1 MTPRRPRSSR
11 AFVRLDRFARLGWA
25 VLFALGLTLVPGSTS
40 AQPDYDAE
48 RRRMVTEQLEAR
60 GIHQQ
65 ALLDAM
71 GEVPRHLFVPEAVRA
86 EAYVDGPV
94 PFRRGQAISQPY
106 IVAKMTE
113 LLELDSDDKVLEVGT
128 GSGYH
133 TAVLSRI
140 AGEVYSVEI
149 DAAQAA
155 RAQATLDQLGYDN
168 VEIRIGD
175 GFEGWPQEGPF
186 DAIVL
191 SAAPPVVPSP
201 LLAQL
206 ADGGRMVLPVGGFV
220 QELRLVIRRQ
230 NRLEMKAISP
240 VRFAPMERD
249 DERRIMQRKQ

>member
-1 MTPRRPRSSR
+1 MNRHRPVASR
-11 AFVRLDRFARLGWA
+11 AAVGPVLA
-25 VLFALGLTLVPGSTS
+25 VLFALGLTLVPGDSS
-40 AQPDYDAE
+40 AQPDYEAE

-65 ALLDAM
+65 DLLVAM
-71 GEVPRHLFVPEAVRA
+71 GEVPRHLFVPEAVRSD
-86 EAYVDGPV
+86 AYLDGPV
-94 PFRRGQAISQPY
+94 PFRRGQTISQPY

-113 LLELDSDDKVLEVGT
+113 LLELDGDDKVLEVGT

-140 AGEVYSVEI
+140 AGSVYSVEI

-155 RAQATLDQLGYDN
+155 RAKETLARLGYDN
-168 VEIRIGD
+168 VKIRIGD

-186 DAIVL
+186 DAIIL

-220 QELRLVIRRQ
+220 QELRLVVRRQ
-230 NRLEMKAISP
+230 NRIEVKAISP

-249 DERRIMQRKQ
+249 TERAIKNRQH